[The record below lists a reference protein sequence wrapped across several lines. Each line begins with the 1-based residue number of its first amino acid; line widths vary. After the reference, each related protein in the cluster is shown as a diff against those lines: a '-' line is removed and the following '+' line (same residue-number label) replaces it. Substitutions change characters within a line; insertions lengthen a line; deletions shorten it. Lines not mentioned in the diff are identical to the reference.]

1 MASPQKERGYTPIA
15 NELLEAICSAKFNS
29 TQLKIA
35 LFILRYTY
43 GFSRKEHRL
52 SLNFIS
58 KGIGVSR
65 RYVSH
70 ELKTL
75 INADVVTV
83 VSKHTDTEAR
93 VLSLNKNYEDWALGG
108 RKPQQVKNSSTGE
121 EQDNTTGEELFNTTG
136 EELFHQ
142 DKQVLKQNL
151 KQGDIV
157 FSLDSNPFKA
167 ALYLK
172 SKIAENHPRQPLP
185 PLESAP
191 ESKQAQAWARAMDLL
206 HRLGPP
212 GGKAGYSWP
221 EIRQLI
227 DTAADDPFWRD
238 NILSAEKLREQAIRL
253 EAKGRGA
260 RGAARQQASALEHK
274 KLGGANR

>member
-1 MASPQKERGYTPIA
+1 MANPQKEHGFTPIA
-15 NELLEAICSAKFNS
+15 NELLEAIYSAKFNS

-43 GFSRKEHRL
+43 GFSRKEHKL

-58 KGIGVSR
+58 RGIGVSR

-172 SKIAENHPRQPLP
+172 SKIAANHPRQPLP
-185 PLESAP
+185 PDDPNS
-191 ESKQAQAWARAMDLL
+191 SKAQSWAQTMDLL
-206 HRLGPP
+206 NRLGPP
-212 GGKAGYSWP
+212 GGSRGYGWP
-221 EIRQLI
+221 GVIRGDL
-227 DTAADDPFWRD
+227 TF
-238 NILSAEKLREQAIRL
+238 
-253 EAKGRGA
+253 
-260 RGAARQQASALEHK
+260 
-274 KLGGANR
+274 

>member
-43 GFSRKEHRL
+43 GFSRKEHKL

-58 KGIGVSR
+58 RGIGVSR

-142 DKQVLKQNL
+142 DKQNLKQNL
-151 KQGDIV
+151 KQGDSV
-157 FSLDSNPFKA
+157 FSFSSKPFA
-167 ALYLK
+167 AAKYLRD
-172 SKIAENHPRQPLP
+172 KIEMNHPRQPLP
-185 PLESAP
+185 DMDKP
-191 ESKQAQAWARAMDLL
+191 ENEKAQAWAREMDLL

-212 GGKAGYSWP
+212 GGSKGYSWS
-221 EIRQLI
+221 EIRTLI
-227 DTAADDPFWRD
+227 DFATTDPFWSG
-238 NILSAEKLREQAIRL
+238 NILSASKFRQQIVKLEAQQKRPTAAREQP
-253 EAKGRGA
+253 
-260 RGAARQQASALEHK
+260 SPEHK
-274 KLGGANR
+274 RLGGCN